1 MSRLYEED
9 DSDSKAFT
17 NLQVSD
23 ALEDEVELAVIRAKE
38 YRKKYAEKYRLLK
51 KVEKQ
56 KIKELRAERAHN
68 DRFNTLIYRAA
79 SIAEKKL
86 LEIVETE
93 KFLDGT
99 KVMCVF
105 YIKAPDTPVATL
117 EIEDYEKSELDYKAT
132 ELAKEI
138 CKIIRGKNEE

>member
-9 DSDSKAFT
+9 DLDSKAFT
-17 NLQVSD
+17 SLQVD
-23 ALEDEVELAVIRAKE
+23 DVLEDEEELARL
-38 YRKKYAEKYRLLK
+38 YRKKYADKYRLLRK
-51 KVEKQ
+51 IEKAE
-56 KIKELRAERAHN
+56 KAERAHN
-68 DRFNTLIYRAA
+68 DRFNTLIYRAV

-93 KFLDGT
+93 KFLDGA

-105 YIKAPDTPVATL
+105 YIKVPDTPVATL
-117 EIEDYEKSELDYKAT
+117 EIKDYEKWELDYEAT

-138 CKIIRGKNEE
+138 CKIIRGKK

>member
-9 DSDSKAFT
+9 DLDSKAFT
-17 NLQVSD
+17 SLQVD
-23 ALEDEVELAVIRAKE
+23 DVLEDEEELARL
-38 YRKKYAEKYRLLK
+38 YRKKYADKYRLLRK
-51 KVEKQ
+51 IEKAE
-56 KIKELRAERAHN
+56 KAERAHN
-68 DRFNTLIYRAA
+68 DRFNTLIYRAV

-86 LEIVETE
+86 LEVVETE

-105 YIKAPDTPVATL
+105 YIKVPDTPVATL
-117 EIEDYEKSELDYKAT
+117 EIKDYEKWELDYEAT

-138 CKIIRGKNEE
+138 CKIIRGKK

>member
-9 DSDSKAFT
+9 DLDSKAFIS
-17 NLQVSD
+17 LQVGD
-23 ALEDEVELAVIRAKE
+23 VLEDEEELARL
-38 YRKKYAEKYRLLK
+38 YRKKYADKYRLLRK
-51 KVEKQ
+51 IEKAE
-56 KIKELRAERAHN
+56 KAERAHN
-68 DRFNTLIYRAA
+68 DRFNTLIYRAV

-93 KFLDGT
+93 KFLDGA

-105 YIKAPDTPVATL
+105 YIKVPDTPVATL
-117 EIEDYEKSELDYKAT
+117 EIKDYEKWELDYEAT

-138 CKIIRGKNEE
+138 CKIIRGKK